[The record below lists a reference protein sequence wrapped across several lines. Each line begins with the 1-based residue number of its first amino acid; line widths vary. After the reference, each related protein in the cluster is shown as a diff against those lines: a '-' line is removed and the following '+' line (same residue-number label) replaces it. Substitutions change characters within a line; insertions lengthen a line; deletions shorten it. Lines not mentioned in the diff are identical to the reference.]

1 MIHGVVG
8 LLTATVIL
16 FVSSWVLGLILFPVY
31 ILAVLGQVLQ
41 VFLTQKSLVKID
53 ALTAK
58 SSKVAVEAIGAIQT
72 VTSLEI
78 KHIIER
84 LYQQKLRKSFK

>member
-1 MIHGVVG
+1 M
-8 LLTATVIL
+8 
-16 FVSSWVLGLILFPVY
+16 
-31 ILAVLGQVLQ
+31 
-41 VFLTQKSLVKID
+41 FLTQKSLVKID
-53 ALTAK
+53 ALVAK

-78 KHIIER
+78 KHIIEK